1 MLEPELRKQVD
12 ALWDKFW
19 SGGLANPL
27 MAIDQLNYLIFLN
40 RLEAGDDLAARRAH
54 KRGEVF
60 TSVFLMAEECRWS
73 FWRHLPA
80 EQMHAHMQTTVFPW
94 MKELAP
100 ENHAFTSFM
109 RDAAFLIPKPSL
121 LVEAVAV
128 LDNLRIADR
137 NLDTLGDIY
146 EYMLSKLGVAGQIGQ
161 FRTPRHL
168 IRLLVALVDPKL
180 GQTII
185 DPAAGTGGFL
195 IAADQHIKASYT
207 SSEFLAVD
215 EDGALQGALADKLTV
230 KQRRLLQNA
239 LIGFDFDPTMV
250 RIAAMNMVLHGIDQ
264 PHVAYADALGKSFD
278 HSPRA
283 HVVLANPPFSGSID
297 VSDISD
303 DFAIKT
309 GKTEL
314 LFLELILDLLLPG
327 GKAAIIVPDGVLFT
341 RQRAF
346 ETVRERLVEQN
357 RLEAVI
363 SFPTGVFRP
372 YAGVKTSALVVTRG
386 GHTDSVW
393 MYDLR
398 ADGYSLDD
406 KRLTVADNDIPHLL
420 EMWGGRDA
428 SDRSFTVDVERLR
441 QRGYELTP
449 SAYIEREGAEIAYL
463 DPRPLLDELDAAVGE
478 VGDAVSV
485 LREALG

>member
-1 MLEPELRKQVD
+1 MLDPDLRKQID

-27 MAIDQLNYLIFLN
+27 MAIDQINYLIFLN
-40 RLEAGDDLAARRAH
+40 RLEASDDLAARRAKSRGDRH
-54 KRGEVF
+54 K
-60 TSVFLMAEECRWS
+60 SVFAGNEKCRWS
-73 FWRHLPA
+73 YWSHLSA
-80 EQMHAHMQTTVFPW
+80 EQMHSHVQSSVFPW
-94 MKELAP
+94 MKKLAP

-109 RDAAFLIPKPSL
+109 RDATFLIAKPSL

-128 LDNLRIADR
+128 LDNLKIADR

-180 GQTII
+180 GQTVI
-185 DPAAGTGGFL
+185 DPACGTAGFL
-195 IAADQHIKASYT
+195 IAADQHIKAAHT
-207 SSEFLAVD
+207 SPEFLSED
-215 EDGALQGALADKLTV
+215 EEGALQGVRADKLSA
-230 KQRRLLQNA
+230 KQRRALQNA

-250 RIAAMNMVLHGIDQ
+250 RIAAMNMVLHGIEQ
-264 PHVAYADALGKSFD
+264 PHVAYADALGKGFD

-297 VSDISD
+297 VADISE
-303 DFAIKT
+303 DFAIET

-314 LFLELILDLLLPG
+314 LFLELILDLMLPG
-327 GKAAIIVPDGVLFT
+327 GKAAVIVPDGVLFT
-341 RQRAF
+341 RQRAY
-346 ETVRERLVEQN
+346 ERIRERLVTKNQ
-357 RLEAVI
+357 LEAVI

-372 YAGVKTSALVVTRG
+372 YAGVKTSALVVTKG
-386 GHTDSVW
+386 GSTNSVW

-406 KRLTVADNDIPHLL
+406 KRVKVDGNDIPHLL
-420 EMWGGRDA
+420 EMWPERA
-428 SDRSFTVDVERLR
+428 TSDRSFTVEVERLR
-441 QRGYELTP
+441 EQGYELTP
-449 SAYIEREGAEIAYL
+449 SAYIERDGGEVAYL
-463 DPRPLLDELDAAVGE
+463 DPRPLLDEIEAATEE
-478 VGDAVSV
+478 VHEAVAELRKV
-485 LREALG
+485 LS